1 MSTTVGFVGR
11 QRELRLLDERL
22 AAAAT
27 GHPQVVYVEG
37 EAGGGKSTLLSVFL
51 GSLSDAVILQVGGD
65 EAETLLSYGI
75 IDQLQPGTVT
85 EPGTD
90 PMAVGARLLD
100 LFDRLQAGGQV
111 VVLVIDDLQWADR
124 PSSRA
129 VLFALR
135 RLRADKV
142 LAIVSTRVGGL
153 ADPGWARFLSG
164 DSRVTR
170 IRLGGLSA
178 GDLTDLASALGLG
191 VLSRRGAAR
200 LAAHTEGNALYCRA
214 LLDEIGIAGLSAGG
228 DRGLPAPRDLSA
240 VILARVA
247 SLPASAQSFLA
258 AASVLGQHAAMAA
271 IAVVARLPEPRGDVD
286 AAVAAGLLTEG
297 ASAPELTFPHPLS
310 RAAIYADLS
319 PTSRRELHGRA
330 AETVTGRARLAHRAA
345 AALGPDEALA
355 AELEAAALVTVATG
369 DLGAAA

>member
-11 QRELRLLDERL
+11 QRELGLLDERL

-37 EAGGGKSTLLSVFL
+37 VAGGGEATPSFVFL

-100 LFDRLQAGGQV
+100 LLDRLQAGGRV
-111 VVLVIDDLQWADR
+111 VVLAIDDLQWADR

-142 LAIVSTRVGGL
+142 LAVVSTR
-153 ADPGWARFLSG
+153 
-164 DSRVTR
+164 
-170 IRLGGLSA
+170 
-178 GDLTDLASALGLG
+178 
-191 VLSRRGAAR
+191 
-200 LAAHTEGNALYCRA
+200 
-214 LLDEIGIAGLSAGG
+214 
-228 DRGLPAPRDLSA
+228 
-240 VILARVA
+240 
-247 SLPASAQSFLA
+247 
-258 AASVLGQHAAMAA
+258 
-271 IAVVARLPEPRGDVD
+271 
-286 AAVAAGLLTEG
+286 
-297 ASAPELTFPHPLS
+297 
-310 RAAIYADLS
+310 
-319 PTSRRELHGRA
+319 
-330 AETVTGRARLAHRAA
+330 
-345 AALGPDEALA
+345 
-355 AELEAAALVTVATG
+355 
-369 DLGAAA
+369 